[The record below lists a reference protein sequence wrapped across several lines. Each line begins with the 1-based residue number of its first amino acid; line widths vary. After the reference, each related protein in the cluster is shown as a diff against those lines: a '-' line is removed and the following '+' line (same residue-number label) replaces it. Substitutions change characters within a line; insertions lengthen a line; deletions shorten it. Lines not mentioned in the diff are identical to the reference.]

1 VSTAAGYRRSPVR
14 LVLGTGI
21 LAGTALQIFA
31 ILHGVRASW
40 PGLPPV
46 PGMVMGYVVEW
57 LAAVVLATLAIE
69 LLRRYY
75 RIATGGAVR
84 AARAGGGSLGD
95 RLTAWAARRWQQRKA
110 QDAGAPAPSVTAAEP
125 PPAVQP
131 SPPPVAIPVV
141 APAAAAASPNGD
153 TPMTTAEQPY
163 ARPPRRT
170 PRAAPGASATWRAV
184 ASDIAD
190 FEPEDEADLA
200 RRFRDEA
207 AGMAEYAGGIAA
219 LIEGLHE
226 RDGFA
231 IASLGL
237 MHDAADKV
245 ADASDDVV
253 GAVSK
258 FLAFYENLIAHA
270 AEHGP
275 DSAPH
280 DGRFFTADLA

>member
-1 VSTAAGYRRSPVR
+1 VSTAAGVRRSPVR

-21 LAGTALQIFA
+21 LAGTALQAFA
-31 ILHGVRASW
+31 MLNGVRASW
-40 PGLPPV
+40 PGLPPL
-46 PGMVMGYVVEW
+46 PGTIVGFVVEW

-84 AARAGGGSLGD
+84 AARAGGGSLGG
-95 RLTAWAARRWQQRKA
+95 RLTAWAARRWQQR
-110 QDAGAPAPSVTAAEP
+110 QAGHAGVPASAVTAAQA
-125 PPAVQP
+125 PPAVQA
-131 SPPPVAIPVV
+131 PPAPAPIPVA
-141 APAAAAASPNGD
+141 APAAAVASPNGD
-153 TPMTTAEQPY
+153 TPMTTAERP
-163 ARPPRRT
+163 ARPPSRT
-170 PRAAPGASATWRAV
+170 PRAPAGASATWRAV
-184 ASDIAD
+184 ASAIAD

-219 LIEGLHE
+219 LIESLHE

>member
-1 VSTAAGYRRSPVR
+1 MSTAIGHRRSPVR
-14 LVLGTGI
+14 LVLITGI
-21 LAGTALQIFA
+21 IAGSALAVFA
-31 ILHGVRASW
+31 IIHGIRVPW

-46 PGMVMGYVVEW
+46 PGALLGFAAEW
-57 LAAVVLATLAIE
+57 LIAVAVATLAVE
-69 LLRRYY
+69 LLRRHHKA
-75 RIATGGAVR
+75 IAASAWQATSGRSRSVI
-84 AARAGGGSLGD
+84 D
-95 RLTAWAARRWQQRKA
+95 RLAAWAGPRWQRRWA
-110 QDAGAPAPSVTAAEP
+110 PAAGALTE
-125 PPAVQP
+125 
-131 SPPPVAIPVV
+131 
-141 APAAAAASPNGD
+141 APAAAVQAPPAAAIPVPVAAPAAAVASPNGD
-153 TPMTTAEQPY
+153 TPMTTAE
-163 ARPPRRT
+163 RPCQATIPH
-170 PRAAPGASATWRAV
+170 AEGAPGASATWRAV

-200 RRFRDEA
+200 RRFRAEA

-219 LIEGLHE
+219 LIEGLHD

>member
-1 VSTAAGYRRSPVR
+1 
-14 LVLGTGI
+14 
-21 LAGTALQIFA
+21 
-31 ILHGVRASW
+31 
-40 PGLPPV
+40 
-46 PGMVMGYVVEW
+46 
-57 LAAVVLATLAIE
+57 
-69 LLRRYY
+69 
-75 RIATGGAVR
+75 
-84 AARAGGGSLGD
+84 
-95 RLTAWAARRWQQRKA
+95 
-110 QDAGAPAPSVTAAEP
+110 
-125 PPAVQP
+125 
-131 SPPPVAIPVV
+131 
-141 APAAAAASPNGD
+141 
-153 TPMTTAEQPY
+153 MTTAEQPY

-237 MHDAADKV
+237 RHDAADKV

>member
-1 VSTAAGYRRSPVR
+1 VSTAAGVRRSPVR
-14 LVLGTGI
+14 LVLCTGI
-21 LAGTALQIFA
+21 LAGTALQAFA
-31 ILHGVRASW
+31 MVNGVRASW
-40 PGLPPV
+40 PGLPPL
-46 PGMVMGYVVEW
+46 PGTIVGFVVEW

-84 AARAGGGSLGD
+84 AARAGGGSLGG
-95 RLTAWAARRWQQRKA
+95 RLTAWAGRRWERRL
-110 QDAGAPAPSVTAAEP
+110 APAAPAVGADVA
-125 PPAVQP
+125 PAVQA
-131 SPPPVAIPVV
+131 PPAPAAIRVA
-141 APAAAAASPNGD
+141 APAAAVASPNGD
-153 TPMTTAEQPY
+153 TPMTTAERP
-163 ARPPRRT
+163 ARPPART
-170 PRAAPGASATWRAV
+170 PRAPAGASATWRAV

-200 RRFRDEA
+200 RRFRAEA
-207 AGMAEYAGGIAA
+207 AGMAEYADGIAE
-219 LIEGLHE
+219 LIERLHD

-245 ADASDDVV
+245 ADASDDVT
-253 GAVSK
+253 GAVSR

-280 DGRFFTADLA
+280 DGRFFTGDTA